1 MTTPIQST
9 SPSIPIVGAGE
20 IDSSSLITAENVLA
34 YCASRLNTLDEMIKS
49 RFAEQQR
56 RNAGMKLINDA
67 VAILNRNGN
76 GQAKGAIGHEPFHLE
91 QGRDLCAL
99 YNQTTDPEVRKAI
112 GKAYTMVM
120 GNDIEKVVDPRTG
133 LADPAKVTKEMIVP
147 DNIPGGD
154 VQEWA
159 RKVND
164 YKSVQDNLSKDNE
177 LSMIQLQAIISQ
189 RQLAVQL
196 TTQMMAA
203 MHDASKG
210 IVANIRA

>member
-1 MTTPIQST
+1 M
-9 SPSIPIVGAGE
+9 
-20 IDSSSLITAENVLA
+20 L
-34 YCASRLNTLDEMIKS
+34 
-49 RFAEQQR
+49 
-56 RNAGMKLINDA
+56 
-67 VAILNRNGN
+67 
-76 GQAKGAIGHEPFHLE
+76 
-91 QGRDLCAL
+91 
-99 YNQTTDPEVRKAI
+99 VR
-112 GKAYTMVM
+112 
-120 GNDIEKVVDPRTG
+120 
-133 LADPAKVTKEMIVP
+133 

-203 MHDASKG
+203 MHEAQKG